1 MEYMDIQWNEIG
13 CSENQLKFRLS
24 QCEKPLHFSW
34 KIHENPMKWDEI
46 IHDSNWSYWCA
57 KGVPHCGFQLS
68 SSSPWGGWPCP
79 CPDRARA
86 AGWVSTTTKQ
96 GHIDARLAWTL
107 GGEMPAEWLQ
117 AKARQ
122 WAVRGLSLSTRCGI
136 HPDADPQPGLALL
149 WMGKAAQP
157 PSVKHYCSCLHPNK
171 HAFNAQAVCADFIV
185 ILSLF

>member
-1 MEYMDIQWNEIG
+1 MMFHCLFSWQFCFSTWNIWTSNEMK
-13 CSENQLKFRLS
+13 SVVLKINWNFGS
-24 QCEKPLHFSW
+24 TSEKPLHFSW
-34 KIHENPMKWDEI
+34 KNHENPMKWDEI
-46 IHDSNWSYWCA
+46 IHDLNWSYWCA

-86 AGWVSTTTKQ
+86 AGWVSTTKKQ

-107 GGEMPAEWLQ
+107 GGEMPAEWRQ

-157 PSVKHYCSCLHPNK
+157 PSVKH
-171 HAFNAQAVCADFIV
+171 
-185 ILSLF
+185 